1 VTLAQRPDQAGGGA
15 PLPAAARA
23 PTARPRNRDLA
34 AFIPLVLIALGLLVV
49 GAAWSLS
56 VGSRTISIQAI
67 LSALFAADNSSTS
80 ALVRDIRLPRVV
92 LAVAVGANIAVA
104 GVVMQG
110 ITGNPLGAPDIL
122 GVSAGAALVVVVA
135 VVLFTQVA
143 GIALVLLA
151 FLGAGVAA
159 VLVLGIAGAG
169 QGRISAVRLAL
180 AGVTVTAVL
189 LSLTQAIIIFHQ
201 TGTAGVFYWLAGG
214 VNLAQWS
221 DVVSLA
227 PWTVIGLLV
236 AIGLAAQLNLLAL
249 GDDVA
254 LALGAHVNRTRL
266 VGAAIVVM
274 LAGASVA
281 VSGPIAFIGL
291 IVPHMTRRLVG
302 NNHWV
307 VIPLSGL
314 VGATLLLYAD
324 IVSRYVSPPFETPT
338 GIITALIG
346 APFFLYLARSQK
358 VART

>member
-1 VTLAQRPDQAGGGA
+1 MTLAQRPDQAGGGP
-15 PLPAAARA
+15 PLPGAARA
-23 PTARPRNRDLA
+23 PTERTRNRDLA
-34 AFIPLVLIALGLLVV
+34 AFIPFVLIALGLLLV
-49 GAAWSLS
+49 GAAWGLS
-56 VGSRTISIQAI
+56 VGTRSISVQEI
-67 LSALFAADNSSTS
+67 LTALFAPDSSSSS

-122 GVSAGAALVVVVA
+122 GVSAGAALVVVIA
-135 VVLFTQVA
+135 VVLFPQIA
-143 GIALVLLA
+143 GLALVILA
-151 FLGAGVAA
+151 FVGAGVAA

-169 QGRISAVRLAL
+169 QGRISAIRLAL

-189 LSLTQAIIIFHQ
+189 LSLTQALIIFHQ
-201 TGTAGVFYWLAGG
+201 TGTAGIFYWLAGG

-221 DVVSLA
+221 DLASLA

-236 AIGLAAQLNLLAL
+236 AITLASQMNLLAL

-266 VGAAIVVM
+266 IGAAIVVM

-291 IVPHMTRRLVG
+291 IVPHITRRLVG
-302 NNHWV
+302 NNHWL
-307 VIPLSGL
+307 VIPLSAL
-314 VGATLLLYAD
+314 VGSTLLLYAD
-324 IVSRYVSPPFETPT
+324 IVSRYVSPPSETPT

-346 APFFLYLARSQK
+346 APFFLYLARSQR
-358 VART
+358 VARA